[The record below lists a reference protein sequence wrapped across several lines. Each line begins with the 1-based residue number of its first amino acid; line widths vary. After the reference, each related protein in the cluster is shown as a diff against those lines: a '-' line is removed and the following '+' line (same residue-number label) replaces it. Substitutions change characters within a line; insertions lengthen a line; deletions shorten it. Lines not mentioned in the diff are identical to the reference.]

1 MNNIMNSLM
10 HINGKYRIV
19 LHEDKDIKK
28 QYFKI
33 QMKFICFWITIKT
46 FFVSDYFYDFEFC
59 FLETKEL
66 YYKIVD
72 PYGEF

>member
-1 MNNIMNSLM
+1 MDSLM

-19 LHEDKDIKK
+19 LHENEDVEK
-28 QYFKI
+28 QYYKI
-33 QMKFICFWITIKT
+33 QMKFIGFWITIKT
-46 FFVSDYFYDFEFC
+46 FFVSDYSGDVEFC
-59 FLETKEL
+59 FLEAKEL

>member
-1 MNNIMNSLM
+1 MINVMDSLM

-19 LHEDKDIKK
+19 LHENEDIKK

-33 QMKFICFWITIKT
+33 QMKFIGFWITIKA
-46 FFVSDYFYDFEFC
+46 FHVSDYFNDFEFC
-59 FLETKEL
+59 FLEAKEL